1 MDHGDVR
8 NATKKA
14 ELEACVALADNF
26 KSGEHKEYLP
36 ITRLCVEIHVLEC
49 GNLKKAT

>member
-1 MDHGDVR
+1 MDPADAR

-26 KSGEHKEYLP
+26 KSGDPKKVIAHWQIQICEEE
-36 ITRLCVEIHVLEC
+36 EIAC
-49 GNLKKAT
+49 KMFMS